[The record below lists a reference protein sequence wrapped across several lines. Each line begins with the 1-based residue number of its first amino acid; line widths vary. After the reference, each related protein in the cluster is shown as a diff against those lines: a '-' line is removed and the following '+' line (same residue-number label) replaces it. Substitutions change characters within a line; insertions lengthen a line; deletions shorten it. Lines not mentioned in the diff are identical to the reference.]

1 MSKTDYL
8 ENKIL
13 DHVLGG
19 VAYTAPSTV
28 YLALFTDDPGDSG
41 SMVNELHN
49 DTAYT
54 SGYSRQAV
62 SFGNP
67 SSGVIDSDTVIN
79 FGPLVLTGSVT
90 VTHAMLV
97 DSGTNGAGNGLYYD
111 PIAVDITVTNGKT
124 IRIPIGDL
132 DVTET

>member
-1 MSKTDYL
+1 MSKTNYL

-19 VAYTAPSTV
+19 VSYSAPATV
-28 YLALFTDDPGDSG
+28 YLALFTSDPGETG
-41 SMVNELHN
+41 SMVSELHSN
-49 DTAYT
+49 SNYT

-62 SFGNP
+62 SFGTVAD
-67 SSGVIDSDTVIN
+67 GVIDSDAVID
-79 FGPLVLTGSVT
+79 FGPLVTTGNIT
-90 VTHAMLV
+90 ITHAMLV
-97 DSGTNGAGNGLYYD
+97 DSGTNGAGNGLYFD
-111 PIAVDITVTNGKT
+111 PVAVNITVTNGKT